1 MLREFLIHP
10 YNDEIPCCSSIQL
23 WQSNMLRITKSTWD
37 FSFFLFS
44 DLNTL
49 RSFFTFR
56 QLFSAFGSFAFRYH
70 CFQSRLPFLWA
81 ISFFPSSVLSF
92 PFSFSWVF
100 PKMLACLHFSLAKTN
115 LEGLHHFL
123 CMFVIFLRIFT
134 LVTFGEIFL
143 NVLAH

>member
-44 DLNTL
+44 DLSTL

-56 QLFSAFGSFAFRYH
+56 QLFSAFDSFAFRYH
-70 CFQSRLPFLWA
+70 CFQFGCRFSGPSVSSLLLCYPSLFHFPECFLKCSHVFTSHWQKLTWKA
-81 ISFFPSSVLSF
+81 YTTSCACSLFSSEF
-92 PFSFSWVF
+92 
-100 PKMLACLHFSLAKTN
+100 LHW
-115 LEGLHHFL
+115 
-123 CMFVIFLRIFT
+123 
-134 LVTFGEIFL
+134 
-143 NVLAH
+143 